1 MLQSSNTV
9 AQVSGYQTIVS
20 SAVTCFLASVRQQR
34 DGTSLNHNNMC
45 VHFSGGCIWGAS
57 ACSSRGTRA
66 RCWHCG
72 SDAVPCSPP
81 QPGNIPLFACTCVL
95 CFSELPSMHWW
106 GLLELYPLMLAYCLC
121 FTQCEFTGSILTV
134 IILKINIFGHFKLA
148 GNYTFAESDIRGSES
163 GGSHFSRSWSSLG
176 AKIKGNW
183 TSIGLL
189 EHISPLIQKAP

>member
-1 MLQSSNTV
+1 MHSVGCKMLQSSNTV

-81 QPGNIPLFACTCVL
+81 QPGNIPLFACTCVHMFFWASINAL
-95 CFSELPSMHWW
+95 MGSTRALPTYA
-106 GLLELYPLMLAYCLC
+106 GLLFMLYTMWIYRQYFNSHYP
-121 FTQCEFTGSILTV
+121 EN
-134 IILKINIFGHFKLA
+134 KHFW
-148 GNYTFAESDIRGSES
+148 TF
-163 GGSHFSRSWSSLG
+163 
-176 AKIKGNW
+176 
-183 TSIGLL
+183 
-189 EHISPLIQKAP
+189 